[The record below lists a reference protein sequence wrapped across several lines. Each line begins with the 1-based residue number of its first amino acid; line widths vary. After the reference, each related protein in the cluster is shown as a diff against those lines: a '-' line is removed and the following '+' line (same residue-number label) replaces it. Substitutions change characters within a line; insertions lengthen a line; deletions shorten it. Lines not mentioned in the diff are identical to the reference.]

1 MRLKYAV
8 TLTAEQRTQL
18 QQLLAQG
25 TAPARTLTHARVL
38 LKADEG
44 EGGPAWTN
52 AAISVALEISD
63 LTVTRVRKRFVEAG
77 LGGALHRKVQAR
89 RKAPKLDGAQ
99 EAHLIALAC
108 SEAPE
113 GRSRW
118 SLRLLAGRLVA
129 LGQVDEVSHE
139 TVRQVLKRGNSS
151 PG

>member
-1 MRLKYAV
+1 MRLKYTV
-8 TLTAEQRTQL
+8 TLTADQRTQL
-18 QQLLAQG
+18 QRLLTHG

-38 LKADEG
+38 LKADEA

-52 AAISVALEISD
+52 AAIAAALEISD
-63 LTVTRVRKRFVEAG
+63 LTVTRVRRRFVQAG
-77 LGGALHRKVQAR
+77 LESALHRKVQAQ
-89 RKAPKLDGAQ
+89 RKARKLDGVQ

-118 SLRLLAGRLVA
+118 SLRLLAGKLVA
-129 LGQVDEVSHE
+129 LGRVDEVSHE

-151 PG
+151 RG

>member
-8 TLTAEQRTQL
+8 ALTAEQRTQL
-18 QQLLAQG
+18 QRLLAQG

-38 LKADEG
+38 LKADEA

-52 AAISVALEISD
+52 AAIAVALEISE

-77 LGGALHRKVQAR
+77 LEGALHRKVQPR
-89 RKAPKLDGAQ
+89 RKARKLDGAQ
-99 EAHLIALAC
+99 EAHLIALTC
-108 SEAPE
+108 SAAPE

-118 SLRLLAGRLVA
+118 SLRLLAGKLVA
-129 LGQVDEVSHE
+129 LGQVEEVSHE

>member
-8 TLTAEQRTQL
+8 TLTAAQRRQL

-38 LKADEG
+38 LKADEAA
-44 EGGPAWTN
+44 GGPAWTN
-52 AAISVALEISD
+52 AAIAEALEISD
-63 LTVTRVRKRFVEAG
+63 LTVTRVRKRFVAVG
-77 LGGALHRKVQAR
+77 LEGALHRKVQAQ

-118 SLRLLAGRLVA
+118 SLRLLASRLVA
-129 LGQVDEVSHE
+129 LGQVEEVSHE

-151 PG
+151 RG